1 MFFGVKFTKAF
12 DQVHHPLLIHKLK
25 SLGVAGPVANWIQNW
40 LSGRS
45 QKVVV
50 QGCMSDKVSVTS
62 GTVQGS
68 VLGPLLFLMYVDDFG
83 NGTQSFNNKYA
94 DDTKFQNDVH
104 SAVSAVVFQ
113 SDLNLLH
120 QWCDLWKLNIHPEKS
135 KVMHFGRSNPINTYF
150 WGLNKL
156 TSSNQ
161 LSDLGILIDIDLSFD
176 KHVSEV
182 VRKATM
188 ISILISRT
196 ISSRSPEVYLK
207 LFISLVRPILEYA
220 IEVWWPFLHK
230 HIIAVE
236 RVQRRFT
243 KRIIGLQNLS
253 YGERLR
259 TLNISSLWWRFRRGA
274 LITTFKIL
282 KTNFGGPSLR
292 NNFNLSRNIT
302 TRGHKWKLERSHL
315 KHVKTQNFFFN
326 RIIPIWNDLP
336 SEIVEVET
344 VNNFKNK
351 FDELSESYDELKF
364 HYFE

>member
-1 MFFGVKFTKAF
+1 MFLYHCFVPNEWRFAIITPLYKKGPRTDPYNYRPISLTSHLSKIFETVIYLHIFNYLTEYNLISVNQHGFRAGFSTTTNLLDYYAKIYNSFDKNVPVDGIFFYFIKAF

-161 LSDLGILIDIDLSFD
+161 LSDLGYWLILI
-176 KHVSEV
+176 
-182 VRKATM
+182 
-188 ISILISRT
+188 
-196 ISSRSPEVYLK
+196 
-207 LFISLVRPILEYA
+207 
-220 IEVWWPFLHK
+220 
-230 HIIAVE
+230 
-236 RVQRRFT
+236 
-243 KRIIGLQNLS
+243 
-253 YGERLR
+253 
-259 TLNISSLWWRFRRGA
+259 
-274 LITTFKIL
+274 
-282 KTNFGGPSLR
+282 
-292 NNFNLSRNIT
+292 
-302 TRGHKWKLERSHL
+302 
-315 KHVKTQNFFFN
+315 
-326 RIIPIWNDLP
+326 
-336 SEIVEVET
+336 
-344 VNNFKNK
+344 
-351 FDELSESYDELKF
+351 
-364 HYFE
+364 